1 MKVSTNYSAMRS
13 QIEADKHIYVYVY
26 THTYTH
32 IHTHTYTHI
41 QVSAMRPQIEAVTQ
55 KRWNVTT
62 KESGSKN
69 NNKIK

>member
-1 MKVSTNYSAMRS
+1 MYM
-13 QIEADKHIYVYVY
+13 Y
-26 THTYTH
+26 THTHTH
-32 IHTHTYTHI
+32 TYKHTHTYTHI